1 MFTGGRVL
9 PSAAPFN
16 NGGAETVCIFPVL
29 VRLDS
34 AIGTQWAL
42 RGEEWGKAEGT
53 QMSEAGGGE

>member
-1 MFTGGRVL
+1 ML

-34 AIGTQWAL
+34 GIGTQWAL
-42 RGEEWGKAEGT
+42 RGEEWGKAGGT